1 MIKDPT
7 AVSQR
12 LMWIVWPAFLM
23 AGVLEAVV
31 FARISR
37 SLTMLLAMSPF
48 KVNRCHL
55 PLATCHL
62 PLATCHL
69 PPDSR
74 RETCAADCP
83 RQ

>member
-55 PLATCHL
+55 PLATCH
-62 PLATCHL
+62 PTVVEKRVQQTA
-69 PPDSR
+69 PDNEDLKSV
-74 RETCAADCP
+74 T
-83 RQ
+83 

>member
-55 PLATCHL
+55 PLATRQSSRNVCSR
-62 PLATCHL
+62 L
-69 PPDSR
+69 PPTMKTLS
-74 RETCAADCP
+74 P
-83 RQ
+83 